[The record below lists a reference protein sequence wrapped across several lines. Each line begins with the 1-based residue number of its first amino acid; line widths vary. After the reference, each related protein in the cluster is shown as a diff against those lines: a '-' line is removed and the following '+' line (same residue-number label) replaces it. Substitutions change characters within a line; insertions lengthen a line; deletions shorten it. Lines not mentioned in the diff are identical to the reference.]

1 MKIQYLLFQCL
12 VLVSIAK
19 FSLGQVPVDE
29 ANIPAAEVPVETFE
43 DNEFSLGS
51 FLEDPEELKLI
62 DGLNDPLERLR
73 LRDQDT
79 NMILDMIHDHGKIHP
94 PTTSLPVV
102 KINFDSREVLTK
114 RET

>member
-1 MKIQYLLFQCL
+1 MKIQSLLFQCL

-62 DGLNDPLERLR
+62 DGLNDPL
-73 LRDQDT
+73 
-79 NMILDMIHDHGKIHP
+79 
-94 PTTSLPVV
+94 
-102 KINFDSREVLTK
+102 
-114 RET
+114 RETPFALIRIQI